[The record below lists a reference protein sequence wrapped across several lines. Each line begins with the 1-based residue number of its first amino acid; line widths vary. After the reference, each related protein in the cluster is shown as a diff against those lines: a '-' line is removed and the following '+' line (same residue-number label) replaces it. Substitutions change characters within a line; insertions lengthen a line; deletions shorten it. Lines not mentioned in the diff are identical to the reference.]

1 MPRLPGEALPVALDH
16 SRHSRETASAR
27 VVGSS
32 RPAEHGTSGAAS
44 AVALAGERVEQLPIY
59 ALGTGV
65 LALVVALGFYLRVK
79 SLPEGNADMQ
89 RIARYIREG
98 AMAFLVREYKV
109 LAIYSV
115 VVSAALFFMFGSYGL
130 LSAGSFIAGAFL
142 SLLAGFFGMKA
153 ATFANVRTTEAARAH
168 GKARALVTALDGGS
182 VMGLCVAGLGLI
194 GIGGLYH
201 FYASASV
208 FTQHDAMHELA
219 IALHSFAVGA
229 SSIALFARIGGGIY
243 TKAADVGADIV
254 GKVEANI
261 PEDDPRNP
269 GVIADN
275 VGDNVGDIAGMGA
288 DIYESYIA
296 AMVATAALGLSVN
309 IDTLRE
315 TLAPGISDGPTVR
328 MIAVGL
334 PVLLSTIGL
343 AVSLI
348 GILVT
353 RSLSSL
359 PPATVLRLA
368 LILPPFLVTGAAL
381 VVLPQFGISNAAVW
395 TLGAGALGGAIIG
408 LVTDYYTSMGPVR
421 AIAQAS
427 FTGPGT
433 NVIRGLAVGMESCAI
448 PLLTLVI
455 VGWASNHWLGL
466 YGIALAA
473 VGMLAGTAIVMTVD
487 AYGPI
492 ADNGGGISE
501 MSGLGPDV
509 RAITDELDSVGNTTA
524 AVGKGFAIGSA
535 VLTVVALFA
544 AFNEEAGIENL
555 VLNDADVLLGL
566 MLGSILP
573 CLVGAA
579 TMTAV
584 GNAAGAIVEEIRRQF
599 REIPGLLEGR
609 EGVEPQP
616 AVIVDIAT
624 AAAIK
629 EMLYPG
635 LVAIVSP
642 VAIGFLLGP
651 KVLAGALAGALAVG
665 ATLSLLMANAG
676 GAWDNA
682 KKFIE
687 KGGLPGHKKGSDV
700 HKAAVVGD
708 TVGDPFKDT
717 SGPGVSILIKVMGVV
732 SLLIAPLLR

>member
-1 MPRLPGEALPVALDH
+1 
-16 SRHSRETASAR
+16 
-27 VVGSS
+27 
-32 RPAEHGTSGAAS
+32 
-44 AVALAGERVEQLPIY
+44 VEQLPIY

-65 LALVVALGFYLRVK
+65 AAMIIALGFYFRVK
-79 SLPEGNADMQ
+79 SLPEGNADMA

-109 LAIYSV
+109 LAIYAV
-115 VVSAALFFMFGSYGL
+115 VVSGALFVMFKGL
-130 LSAGSFIAGAFL
+130 GAVSAAAFVTGAFL

-153 ATFANVRTTEAARAH
+153 ATFANVRTTEAARTH

-194 GIGGLYH
+194 GIGGLY
-201 FYASASV
+201 FIFAGEAV
-208 FTQHDAMHELA
+208 FADEEAKHKLA
-219 IALHSFAVGA
+219 TVLHSFAVGA

-288 DIYESYIA
+288 DIFESYIA
-296 AMVATAALGLSVN
+296 AMVAAAALGLTVP
-309 IDTLRE
+309 IDTLRDS
-315 TLAPGISDGPTVR
+315 LAPTISDGASVR
-328 MIAVGL
+328 AIAVGL
-334 PVLLSTIGL
+334 PVMLSTIGL
-343 AVSLI
+343 AVSVV
-348 GILVT
+348 GIFIT
-353 RSLSSL
+353 RMLSAL

-381 VVLPQFGISNAAVW
+381 AVLPMFGIAKAAVW

-408 LVTDYYTSMGPVR
+408 LVTDYYTSMGPIR
-421 AIAQAS
+421 AIAKAS

-433 NVIRGLAVGMESCAI
+433 NVIKGLAVGMESCAI
-448 PLLTLVI
+448 PLLTLVL
-455 VGWASNHWLGL
+455 VGWVSNEMLGL
-466 YGIALAA
+466 YGIALSA

-487 AYGPI
+487 AYGPV
-492 ADNGGGISE
+492 ADNAGGISE
-501 MSGLGPDV
+501 MSGLGPEV
-509 RAITDELDSVGNTTA
+509 RAITDELDAVGNTTA

-544 AFNEEAGIENL
+544 AFNQEAGISDL
-555 VLNDADVLLGL
+555 RLNDAQVLLGL

-616 AVIVDIAT
+616 KVIVDIAT
-624 AAAIK
+624 TAAIK
-629 EMLYPG
+629 EMIYPG
-635 LVAIVSP
+635 LIAILAP

-651 KVLAGALAGALAVG
+651 KVLSGALAGALAVG

-732 SLLIAPLLR
+732 SLLIAPLLK